1 MLIGVVRSSVLIL
14 FCHFRYDYW
23 RVVNV
28 PVEGL
33 ISQAPWAKFNC
44 WRCQLIT
51 PFIAVPVMTGPSVL
65 TDQHRWARC
74 QVHWRPPEA
83 HFRFCFKQRWSIFDQ
98 DLRIGHL
105 RAFAQF
111 WYIWILW
118 ETEALSDWNET
129 TRPRGISD
137 ISHFGKALS
146 FRIAVFR
153 LGGRALR
160 RRLLLGLD
168 AGGGAHG
175 AFVYCLSW
183 NHQSRLGR
191 CFNSDPPTFY
201 LFIILELLAF

>member
-1 MLIGVVRSSVLIL
+1 MKKTSVESGRSLVARNLSVGHARAWDTEEDLSMLIGVVRSSVLIL

-83 HFRFCFKQRWSIFDQ
+83 HFRFCFKQR
-98 DLRIGHL
+98 
-105 RAFAQF
+105 
-111 WYIWILW
+111 
-118 ETEALSDWNET
+118 
-129 TRPRGISD
+129 
-137 ISHFGKALS
+137 
-146 FRIAVFR
+146 
-153 LGGRALR
+153 
-160 RRLLLGLD
+160 
-168 AGGGAHG
+168 
-175 AFVYCLSW
+175 
-183 NHQSRLGR
+183 
-191 CFNSDPPTFY
+191 
-201 LFIILELLAF
+201 